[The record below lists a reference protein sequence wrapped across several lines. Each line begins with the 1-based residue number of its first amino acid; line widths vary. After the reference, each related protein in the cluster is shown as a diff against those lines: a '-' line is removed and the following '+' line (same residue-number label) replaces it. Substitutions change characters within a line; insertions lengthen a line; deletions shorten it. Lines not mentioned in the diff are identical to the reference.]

1 MSGFQSP
8 ITIKQTIDR
17 INRNE
22 YLLPSFQR
30 EYVWSSEQVENLFD
44 SLMKGYP
51 ISSMLFWKVRGES
64 KNKYRFYQILSY
76 YIEKYHIH
84 NDAFDTNQIN
94 DFHAVLDGQQ
104 RLTSLYLGLCGS
116 YAYHGYRKNWEYS
129 EYSFPTRHLYLNIS
143 RTFPEDENDKTYN
156 FLFIDKKISKEQ
168 DLYIDNVGD
177 KWFKVSRILSLGNA
191 DSDYD
196 TDDFADDHEISKEE
210 KKMIKKLEKVI
221 FQQNLI
227 NYYEEET
234 EDPDKAVNIFVRIN
248 SGGTKLSFSDI
259 LMSIAVASWKEKDA
273 RTEIYQLVDSINS
286 KGFNVTQDFILKAFL
301 YLFHN
306 DVRFRIKSF
315 NNGFIEKI
323 EKNWENIRNSI
334 LELFDLIRSYGLNS
348 YTLTSNNTTLPI
360 LYYIYHRNI
369 YTEFHKRV
377 VYKDDREAIRKWL
390 FKTLLLQTF
399 GQSADRM
406 LQLSRKAFTEN
417 VENNPFEEELSLF
430 PSDKLIDNLEQVR
443 ELSDEM
449 IDRLLLIQK
458 NNRYAFT
465 LMALLFPH
473 MDYANNNF
481 HLDHMHPAAA
491 WKEEDHSWEIHNS
504 IMNLQMLDANENM
517 SKNDKPLK
525 EWINIMMETNDK
537 ESFYKNH
544 YIPNDV
550 ELGIENFNEFI
561 NKRKVL
567 LSNQL
572 KMIFSS

>member
-572 KMIFSS
+572 KMIFST